1 MKRVYIA
8 GPYSSDNIIGGL
20 ENIRRGRRMAAKLLQ
35 HGIAVF
41 CPWLDSELFMQLREG
56 ETITLEQIQGFLTQK
71 ETEEAKREE
80 IQHQKEKELELA
92 LSARDEVL
100 NAVRQCEAQ
109 AEQFQQGDAPPGRV
123 PPACRRAR
131 PKGPRTPSLPGTRQA
146 VATVRSRVGRCAR
159 CVR

>member
-56 ETITLEQIQGFLTQK
+56 EVITLETIQKHSIAWLTASEAVLCLRGW
-71 ETEEAKREE
+71 ETSRGTLTE
-80 IQHQKEKELELA
+80 IQVANECNIPVFFNAADLITWATAGVLA
-92 LSARDEVL
+92 
-100 NAVRQCEAQ
+100 
-109 AEQFQQGDAPPGRV
+109 
-123 PPACRRAR
+123 
-131 PKGPRTPSLPGTRQA
+131 
-146 VATVRSRVGRCAR
+146 
-159 CVR
+159 

>member
-56 ETITLEQIQGFLTQK
+56 ETITLEQIQAHSMAWLRAS
-71 ETEEAKREE
+71 EAVLVLKGWNKSNGTMAE
-80 IQHQKEKELELA
+80 IVAAQDLDIPVFFNPIDLYQWA
-92 LSARDEVL
+92 EVQDKIPMC
-100 NAVRQCEAQ
+100 VSCG
-109 AEQFQQGDAPPGRV
+109 GDTRIRNP
-123 PPACRRAR
+123 
-131 PKGPRTPSLPGTRQA
+131 TGTCDHLYYPENIRK
-146 VATVRSRVGRCAR
+146 VGT
-159 CVR
+159 